1 MPAPRLLVALIF
13 VVTTIAAAQPPAA
26 SQWKPLFDG
35 RSLAGWRATPFTSAA
50 TPRAEN
56 GQILLPPGGPL
67 TGITWTAAFP
77 ATHYE
82 IRFEAARL
90 RGNDFFASLTFPA
103 GGDYCTWVAGGWGG
117 DIVGLSSIDG
127 QTAADNETR
136 SYFTFENARWY
147 RFRLRVTP
155 ESISAWIDDERVIHA
170 GIAGREISLRP
181 GDIKLSAPL
190 GFASFAS
197 EGAIRNAEFRLL
209 PAGD

>member
-1 MPAPRLLVALIF
+1 MPAPRLPVALIF
-13 VVTTIAAAQPPAA
+13 VVTMIAAAQTPAA

-35 RSLAGWRATPFTSAA
+35 RSLAGWRATPFTGAV
-50 TPRAEN
+50 TPRVEN

-77 ATHYE
+77 ATRYE

-136 SYFTFENARWY
+136 SYFTFENNRWY

-209 PAGD
+209 PPGD

>member
-1 MPAPRLLVALIF
+1 MPAPRLPVALIF
-13 VVTTIAAAQPPAA
+13 VVTAMAAAQPPAA

-35 RSLAGWRATPFTSAA
+35 RSLAGWRATPFTNAA
-50 TPRAEN
+50 TPRVEN

-117 DIVGLSSIDG
+117 DIVGLSNIDG

-197 EGAIRNAEFRLL
+197 EGAIRKAEFRLL
-209 PAGD
+209 PRGD